1 MYARRAA
8 SYYCKVQCG
17 VDISTSA
24 VARAE
29 HEAVSSGLPLRS
41 AHATTHK
48 TRSWP
53 VGMLGL
59 YALLLHE
66 NRTYSFLLVLHSPWQ
81 IRRENT
87 PARRTTPLW
96 QRIHEW
102 YTMRMRNQNTLELRC
117 VCVSVPG
124 ACIHISHLRCCTSD
138 PGARLVDLPDV
149 EMLILLQALLKLIGS
164 KTLCQDALTS
174 FIKPG
179 R

>member
-1 MYARRAA
+1 MTARHSHTTNCLAITSSTVCMYARRAA
-8 SYYCKVQCG
+8 SYYSKVQCG

-41 AHATTHK
+41 AHATTYK

-81 IRRENT
+81 VQTQDSRDHPAATKAGFVIKWAYLNELIR
-87 PARRTTPLW
+87 LHV
-96 QRIHEW
+96 I
-102 YTMRMRNQNTLELRC
+102 RMRPPAWL
-117 VCVSVPG
+117 
-124 ACIHISHLRCCTSD
+124 
-138 PGARLVDLPDV
+138 
-149 EMLILLQALLKLIGS
+149 
-164 KTLCQDALTS
+164 
-174 FIKPG
+174 
-179 R
+179 

>member
-8 SYYCKVQCG
+8 SYYCKVLCG
-17 VDISTSA
+17 VDISISA

-81 IRRENT
+81 MQTRDQHLYGKNGGGALCACAIKTE
-87 PARRTTPLW
+87 
-96 QRIHEW
+96 
-102 YTMRMRNQNTLELRC
+102 
-117 VCVSVPG
+117 SVPG
-124 ACIHISHLRCCTSD
+124 VL
-138 PGARLVDLPDV
+138 
-149 EMLILLQALLKLIGS
+149 
-164 KTLCQDALTS
+164 
-174 FIKPG
+174 
-179 R
+179 

>member
-53 VGMLGL
+53 VGML
-59 YALLLHE
+59 ALLLHE
-66 NRTYSFLLVLHSPWQ
+66 NRTYVPVPSSSPL
-81 IRRENT
+81 T
-87 PARRTTPLW
+87 LAGADARFERPPQQQ
-96 QRIHEW
+96 QR
-102 YTMRMRNQNTLELRC
+102 
-117 VCVSVPG
+117 
-124 ACIHISHLRCCTSD
+124 
-138 PGARLVDLPDV
+138 
-149 EMLILLQALLKLIGS
+149 QAL
-164 KTLCQDALTS
+164 
-174 FIKPG
+174 
-179 R
+179 

>member
-1 MYARRAA
+1 MMHNRWCVTVRHSHTTNCLAITSSTVCMYARRAA

-81 IRRENT
+81 MQTREH
-87 PARRTTPLW
+87 PSKKD
-96 QRIHEW
+96 Q
-102 YTMRMRNQNTLELRC
+102 
-117 VCVSVPG
+117 
-124 ACIHISHLRCCTSD
+124 HLYGKNGSEFTS
-138 PGARLVDLPDV
+138 G
-149 EMLILLQALLKLIGS
+149 
-164 KTLCQDALTS
+164 TLCACA
-174 FIKPG
+174 IKTG
-179 R
+179 LK

>member
-1 MYARRAA
+1 MTARHSHSTNCLAITSSTVCMYARRAA

-66 NRTYSFLLVLHSPWQ
+66 NRTYTFLLVLHSPWQ
-81 IRRENT
+81 MQTQDSRDHRAATKAGFVIKWAYLNEFIS
-87 PARRTTPLW
+87 LHV
-96 QRIHEW
+96 I
-102 YTMRMRNQNTLELRC
+102 RMRPPAWL
-117 VCVSVPG
+117 
-124 ACIHISHLRCCTSD
+124 
-138 PGARLVDLPDV
+138 
-149 EMLILLQALLKLIGS
+149 
-164 KTLCQDALTS
+164 
-174 FIKPG
+174 
-179 R
+179 

>member
-1 MYARRAA
+1 MMHNRWCHGVTARHSHTTNCLAITSSTVCMYARRAA

-41 AHATTHK
+41 AHATTHQ

-59 YALLLHE
+59 YALLLHK

-81 IRRENT
+81 MQTREHPSNKCAQSCRREAINF
-87 PARRTTPLW
+87 L
-96 QRIHEW
+96 
-102 YTMRMRNQNTLELRC
+102 C
-117 VCVSVPG
+117 VC
-124 ACIHISHLRCCTSD
+124 
-138 PGARLVDLPDV
+138 
-149 EMLILLQALLKLIGS
+149 MLITRSCKVTFS
-164 KTLCQDALTS
+164 
-174 FIKPG
+174 
-179 R
+179 

>member
-1 MYARRAA
+1 MTARHSHSTNCLAITSSTVCMYARRAA

-81 IRRENT
+81 VQTREH
-87 PARRTTPLW
+87 PSKKD
-96 QRIHEW
+96 Q
-102 YTMRMRNQNTLELRC
+102 
-117 VCVSVPG
+117 
-124 ACIHISHLRCCTSD
+124 HL
-138 PGARLVDLPDV
+138 
-149 EMLILLQALLKLIGS
+149 
-164 KTLCQDALTS
+164 LCQKWAANSLVVHYAHAQS
-174 FIKPG
+174 KQG
-179 R
+179 MK